1 MAHRRLES
9 DYQRAFIVDHKGKD
23 LSAASPSSENRDR
36 APTVEDIAFAAS
48 DPYSSTIAEAAM
60 GRLWNLLDQDGDG
73 RLNLDEARYFVAM
86 IDTIGS
92 SVPGRHPSE
101 I

>member
-1 MAHRRLES
+1 MQEIVDTAQPLYAKPGSPLSPAERIMAHRRLES

-60 GRLWNLLDQDGDG
+60 GRLWNLLDQDGG
-73 RLNLDEARYFVAM
+73 
-86 IDTIGS
+86 
-92 SVPGRHPSE
+92 
-101 I
+101 